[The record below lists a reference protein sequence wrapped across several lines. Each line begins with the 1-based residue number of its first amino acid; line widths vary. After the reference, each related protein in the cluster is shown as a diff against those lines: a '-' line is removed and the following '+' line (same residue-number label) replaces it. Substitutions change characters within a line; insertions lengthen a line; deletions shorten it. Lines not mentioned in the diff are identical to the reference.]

1 MYFESHAHYDDE
13 AFNEDREELLS
24 DLTKNGIDYVI
35 QTAAD
40 ISSSKEGLNLAKKYD
55 FIYCSIGV
63 HPHEVKELNED
74 NFNELKI
81 LSKEEKVV
89 AIGEIGL
96 DYYYDNSPRD
106 LQKYWFERQIEWA
119 IEENLPIIVH
129 SREASQE
136 TFNIINKINPSK
148 KGVIHCYSGSAEM
161 AEEYIKMVYY
171 IGIGGT
177 VTFKNAKKIVEVVEK
192 IPISSIL
199 IETDAPYLSPEPY
212 RGRRNDSTKLKF
224 IAEKIAQIKGLDLDS
239 VANITKENAKKL
251 FEI

>member
-81 LSKEEKVV
+81 LSKEEKV
-89 AIGEIGL
+89 
-96 DYYYDNSPRD
+96 DCNR
-106 LQKYWFERQIEWA
+106 
-119 IEENLPIIVH
+119 
-129 SREASQE
+129 
-136 TFNIINKINPSK
+136 
-148 KGVIHCYSGSAEM
+148 
-161 AEEYIKMVYY
+161 
-171 IGIGGT
+171 
-177 VTFKNAKKIVEVVEK
+177 
-192 IPISSIL
+192 
-199 IETDAPYLSPEPY
+199 
-212 RGRRNDSTKLKF
+212 
-224 IAEKIAQIKGLDLDS
+224 
-239 VANITKENAKKL
+239 
-251 FEI
+251 